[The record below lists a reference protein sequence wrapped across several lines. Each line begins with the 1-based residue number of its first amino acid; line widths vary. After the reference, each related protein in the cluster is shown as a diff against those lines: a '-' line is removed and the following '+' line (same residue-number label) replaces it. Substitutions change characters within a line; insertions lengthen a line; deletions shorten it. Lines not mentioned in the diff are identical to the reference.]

1 MAILASCLY
10 HLPHFL
16 PKTSRRRSIGA
27 LPIRSRLEAHDN
39 MEFSQTSS
47 SQSELQSSDV
57 WQLFTEAQQNILY
70 LNKQRMVAVEELN
83 KAKEEIQTLH
93 QRIENLE
100 AGKHEYTGGD
110 KSSILWEV
118 LLRIDSMVLTGLID
132 GGDASDL
139 RRLVMDSKVSFPDDV
154 VPLLQKRDA
163 ELLAE
168 LRRLSR
174 QSKRSGFHVVHVCT
188 EMEPVVSVGSLG
200 SYVTGISRAL
210 QRKGNLVEVIL
221 PKYKSLDLT
230 MVQGLQ
236 EIQSEFYSYFNGQL
250 HGNKIWTG
258 VVYGIGVT
266 FLEPLYYSSLFNR
279 EMVYGYS
286 DEFER
291 FTYFSRASL
300 DYLVKVGKHP
310 DVIHIHN
317 WETAIIGPLF
327 WDIFINQGLSATR
340 ILLTCQDFA
349 SQCLEQPEKLALCGL
364 DPSRLNRP
372 DRLQDHSK
380 AHLVNILK
388 GGIIYSNKVIFLS
401 SINSKGRILWSP
413 GHGLEPTLSSHK
425 DKLVVAPYGFDQ
437 TMWDPS
443 RDELLPENFSVSD
456 MKGKGICKSSLQQHV
471 GLSEDASSI
480 LVGCIVSEISDVDL
494 ESLLG
499 FLRLADLR
507 GIQFLFM
514 GVSRLPSIDNALQS
528 LSEELELKAIRY
540 GAAPILVTSIERRF
554 RHFVEHDFGS
564 TQFFKYISAF
574 SNMSL
579 MQAVDEIRNMPSEWS
594 RKIEEAMLEDF
605 TWDAECYNVHISA
618 YESLKNL

>member
-480 LVGCIVSEISDVDL
+480 LGKNVRFINKYDEALSHLIFGGSEIILCHTYEDPV
-494 ESLLG
+494 
-499 FLRLADLR
+499 
-507 GIQFLFM
+507 
-514 GVSRLPSIDNALQS
+514 LQVP
-528 LSEELELKAIRY
+528 LKAIRY